1 MAALHLGVVKAIPC
15 IPIASLVKHIS
26 QSTKQ
31 PMKDGMSKAM
41 KLFCAEVK
49 SFYTNELIYFPE
61 FMPKPGDYNQ
71 VYFPYC
77 KYTLDLDGLIAW
89 LKSDEVTEEQLEW
102 LEFTLFNKDK
112 QAVYSQLLN

>member
-1 MAALHLGVVKAIPC
+1 
-15 IPIASLVKHIS
+15 
-26 QSTKQ
+26 
-31 PMKDGMSKAM
+31 MKDGMTKSM

-49 SFYTNELIYFPE
+49 SFYTDELIYFTE

-89 LKSDEVTEEQLEW
+89 LKSDEVTDEQLEW
-102 LEFTLFNKDK
+102 LDFTLFNKDK
-112 QAVYSQLLN
+112 QPVFSALQQ